1 MGSGWA
7 GPGSAPRV
15 LTTAGAPLLRPDE
28 QVFALMVDGWRDQ
41 QLARGL
47 SRATLEPRLAM
58 VGRFQAFTNDWPWSW
73 RPVDVEEFLAELRSG
88 VRPAAAST
96 IRAYGATL
104 RLFCDY
110 VADPRYEW
118 TSACERLFGSHPA
131 QVCFEWNT
139 AVHSSDY
146 EGRPQRRSLTRP
158 ELQSLLDHV
167 DDEVEARRRRGSKG
181 WLAALRDSVALKV
194 AYAYGLRRRELA
206 MLDLEDFGVNPHAPE
221 FGGFGVLYVRW
232 GKASKGGP
240 PKRRSVLTVFPW
252 SVEVLTEWVRTYR
265 RLLPT
270 AARSSAMWPSER
282 AARVDQST
290 MGARFA
296 EYRNAVGLPP
306 EIGLHCLRHSYV
318 THLIEDGYD
327 PLFVQQQVGHSY
339 ASTTALYTSVS
350 SDFRTRTL
358 RRALDEQLARALR
371 PGGHDATGATGDGTG
386 A

>member
-1 MGSGWA
+1 M
-7 GPGSAPRV
+7 
-15 LTTAGAPLLRPDE
+15 L
-28 QVFALMVDGWRDQ
+28 DGWRDQ

-47 SRATLEPRLAM
+47 GRTTLEARLGM
-58 VGRFQAFTNDWPWSW
+58 VRRFQGFTNDWPWAW
-73 RPVDVEEFLAELRSG
+73 RPVDVEEFLAERRSG
-88 VRPAAAST
+88 VRPAAVST
-96 IRAYGATL
+96 VRAHGATL

-118 TSACERLFGSHPA
+118 TSVCEGLFGSHPA

-139 AVHSSDY
+139 AVHSGDY

-158 ELQSLLDHV
+158 ELQGLLDHI

-194 AYAYGLRRRELA
+194 AYAYGLRRRELV

-232 GKASKGGP
+232 GKASRGGP
-240 PKRRSVLTVFPW
+240 PRRRSVLTVFPW
-252 SVEVLTEWVRTYR
+252 SVEVLTEWVGTYR

-270 AARSSAMWPSER
+270 AARGAAMWPSER
-282 AARVDQST
+282 AARVDTST

-296 EYRNAVGLPP
+296 GYRVAVGLPP

-358 RRALDEQLARALR
+358 RRALDEQLTRALGS
-371 PGGHDATGATGDGTG
+371 GGAGAAGAGGEGTG
-386 A
+386 P